1 MSEELTAPE
10 SVAADQLAAEMDA
23 RFPPSYICDRLEEL
37 MNAKLPD
44 KENKKTGEITEGR
57 PDSQARGV
65 GLRMYFEWRNGE
77 HARKL
82 AKAAGDVP
90 KQIGEG
96 SQERMLRS
104 PAAMRMAA
112 EMLAD
117 SPEGRLAMA
126 AVLCSKNHAAE
137 IVDIEPGEVDAEG

>member
-1 MSEELTAPE
+1 
-10 SVAADQLAAEMDA
+10 
-23 RFPPSYICDRLEEL
+23 
-37 MNAKLPD
+37 
-44 KENKKTGEITEGR
+44 
-57 PDSQARGV
+57 
-65 GLRMYFEWRNGE
+65 MYFEWRNGE

-117 SPEGRLAMA
+117 SAEGRLAME
-126 AVLCSKNHAAE
+126 AVLKSKPRTV
-137 IVDIEPGEVDAEG
+137 VDVESEPGEG